1 MEGEGKLL
9 GRDGVLILTRE
20 DVTALLDPS
29 KLSDVL
35 GRAMADLSA
44 GRASMPE
51 RIAADSSE
59 HGGRLFAMPAF
70 VPSLG
75 TLESK
80 LVTLFPNNRDR
91 PTHQAVIVCFDPEN
105 GKPAVLMDA
114 SYITEVRTA
123 AGSALATRLL
133 ARVDATTLAV
143 LGTGVQARSHARLV
157 SRERPFEQI
166 LIWGRE
172 PAKAARVAAELADEM
187 GQEIGTVLH
196 ARSALERADVIC
208 AATHSAEPVVRRE
221 WIRAGTHI
229 NSIGYNTAG
238 REIDAGTVSDALV
251 VVESRAAAL
260 APPPSGSNDLVWPI
274 RDGIIEEDHVHT
286 EIGEIVSGLATGRTS
301 PDQITLYKSVGVA
314 VQDAAA
320 AALVLET
327 ARDSGR
333 GTALDF

>member
-1 MEGEGKLL
+1 
-9 GRDGVLILTRE
+9 VLILTRE
-20 DVTALLDPS
+20 DVTALLDPR
-29 KLSDVL
+29 KLVDVL

-51 RIAADSSE
+51 RIAADVSE

-75 TLESK
+75 ALESK
-80 LVTLFPNNRDR
+80 LVTLFPDNRDR
-91 PTHQAVIVCFDPEN
+91 PTHQAVIVCFEPEN
-105 GKPAVLMDA
+105 GAPAVLMDA
-114 SYITEVRTA
+114 SHITELRTA

-133 ARVDATTLAV
+133 ARVAATTLAV
-143 LGTGVQARSHARLV
+143 LGTGVQACSHARLV
-157 SRERPFEQI
+157 TRERPFEQV
-166 LIWGRE
+166 LIWGRD
-172 PAKAARVAAELADEM
+172 PAKAERVAAELSDEM
-187 GQEIGTVLH
+187 GQEIGAVPHL
-196 ARSALERADVIC
+196 RSALEQADVIC
-208 AATHSAEPVVRRE
+208 AATHSAEPVVSRA

-238 REIDAGTVSDALV
+238 REIDAGTVSDALI

-260 APPPSGSNDLVWPI
+260 APPPSGSNDLLWPI
-274 RDGIIEEDHVHT
+274 RDGIIEANQVHA
-286 EIGEIVSGLATGRTS
+286 EIGEIVSGLATGRTN

-320 AALVLET
+320 AALVLEA

-333 GTALDF
+333 GTTLDL